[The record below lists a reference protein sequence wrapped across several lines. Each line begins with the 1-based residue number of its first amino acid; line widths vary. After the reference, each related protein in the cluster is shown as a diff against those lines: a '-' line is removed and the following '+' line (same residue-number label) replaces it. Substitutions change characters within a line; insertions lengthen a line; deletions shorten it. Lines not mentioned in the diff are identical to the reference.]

1 MAEPAT
7 LARPYANAAF
17 SLAKANRALERWSRQ
32 LAVLAAAASERPVQA
47 LLASPG
53 LSAQRKAA
61 RLAELCSEALD
72 EQGRNFLQVLA
83 GNGRLPLLEEIRRRF
98 EALKAEEERNLDV
111 QVLCRFELSE
121 AQAEQLKAALQE
133 KFGKQVRLSA
143 EVDPDLL
150 GGALIR
156 AGDTV
161 IDGSLRGR
169 LGKLAE
175 SLSRT

>member
-17 SLAKANRALERWSRQ
+17 ALAKANRALERWSRQ
-32 LAVLAAAASERPVQA
+32 LAVLAAAAAERPVRA
-47 LLASPG
+47 LLASPS
-53 LSAQRKAA
+53 LSAQRKAS
-61 RLAELCSEALD
+61 RLAELCGEALD

-83 GNGRLPLLEEIRRRF
+83 GNGRLPLLAEISRRF

-111 QVLCRFELSE
+111 QVLSKFELSE
-121 AQAEQLKAALQE
+121 AQAERLKAALQE

-169 LGKLAE
+169 LDKLAE
-175 SLSRT
+175 CLFRT